1 MRGESSR
8 TRAERLRRAA
18 MAEWVATHVLPCER
32 KVRAWLSRRTS
43 PEDVDEII
51 QDAYCRIA
59 KLDDV
64 SHIDRPDAY
73 FFSIA
78 RNLLVRRL
86 RRQQII
92 PFEVIAEV
100 DSYLDDQPSPEKQAA
115 DKRDYARLMELMAK
129 LPDRCRRIVHLRKIE
144 DWPQKR
150 IAEHLGTT
158 EKAVE
163 KQIWLG
169 VNAIRAAWTVA
180 DDAADERF
188 RGLMTDRKTQR

>member
-1 MRGESSR
+1 MRNETSR

-18 MAEWVATHVLPCER
+18 LAEWVAAYVLPCER
-32 KVRAWLSRRTS
+32 KVRAWLLRRTS
-43 PEDVDEII
+43 AEDVDEII
-51 QDAYCRIA
+51 QDAYCRLA

-86 RRQQII
+86 RRQQIV

-100 DSYLDDQPSPEKQAA
+100 DAYLDDQPSPEKQAA
-115 DKRDYARLMELMAK
+115 DKRDYARLMELMAA
-129 LPDRCRRIVHLRKIE
+129 LPERCRRIVQLRKIE
-144 DWPQKR
+144 DWSQKR

-169 VNAIRAAWTVA
+169 VNAIRAAWSMA

-188 RGLMTDRKTQR
+188 RDLMNDRKVQR

>member
-1 MRGESSR
+1 M
-8 TRAERLRRAA
+8 
-18 MAEWVATHVLPCER
+18 ATHVLPCEW

-92 PFEVIAEV
+92 HFEVIAEV
-100 DSYLDDQPSPEKQAA
+100 DSYLDDQPSRRQSTWRCLNDVARQGQAA
-115 DKRDYARLMELMAK
+115 LVRTAS
-129 LPDRCRRIVHLRKIE
+129 
-144 DWPQKR
+144 
-150 IAEHLGTT
+150 
-158 EKAVE
+158 
-163 KQIWLG
+163 
-169 VNAIRAAWTVA
+169 AAS
-180 DDAADERF
+180 
-188 RGLMTDRKTQR
+188 